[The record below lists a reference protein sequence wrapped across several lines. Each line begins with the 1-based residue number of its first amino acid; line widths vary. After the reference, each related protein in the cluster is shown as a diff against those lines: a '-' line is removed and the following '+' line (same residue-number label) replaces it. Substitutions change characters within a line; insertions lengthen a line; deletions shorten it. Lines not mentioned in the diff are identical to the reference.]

1 MATNTFKNAIL
12 ASVGTTASNVYVAP
26 AGNTSIML
34 ELDLANRT
42 GSAITANVTI
52 RDVSAGTTAFIVQ
65 GAPIPAGGALQ
76 VVSGQKIVLE
86 AGDYVQVQS
95 SAASSLDAVGSLL
108 TDV

>member
-1 MATNTFKNAIL
+1 MANNVFKNAIV
-12 ASVGTTASNVYVAP
+12 ASVGTTASNVYVTP

-42 GSAITANVTI
+42 STSITANVTI
-52 RDVSAGTTAFIVQ
+52 RDVSSGTTAFIVQ

-95 SAASSLDAVGSLL
+95 STASSLDAVGSLL